1 MITTKD
7 VLAVWLFLGIAV
19 PGWTFAYRWWVQRR
33 DELDAWENERL
44 ALLKEIIDDAPQ
56 AELQQRQEV
65 GVRRAILESLLEMGI
80 DCFPEDLDPSDPRYR
95 PPFERSVPDSPELNT
110 ALAAAVGSAGTP
122 LVDESRRQRPVFK
135 RPGQRS
141 LHDKT
146 CCIFDLVHLPS
157 RTLIQVERHRKG
169 FSGCWVACVYFPQFE
184 KLKSVTM
191 PTSFKQ
197 SGPDWFVQFEFSE
210 VPADQP
216 AVALEHAEQWFV
228 RAAHGQAR
236 ITGGA
241 FALSADRRDSER
253 RSH

>member
-1 MITTKD
+1 MGSD
-7 VLAVWLFLGIAV
+7 FLAGTSVS
-19 PGWTFAYRWWVQRR
+19 GWGCKLR

-146 CCIFDLVHLPS
+146 CCIFGYLVY
-157 RTLIQVERHRKG
+157 RFIIITTL
-169 FSGCWVACVYFPQFE
+169 
-184 KLKSVTM
+184 LN
-191 PTSFKQ
+191 
-197 SGPDWFVQFEFSE
+197 GPYKILRQK
-210 VPADQP
+210 
-216 AVALEHAEQWFV
+216 
-228 RAAHGQAR
+228 
-236 ITGGA
+236 T
-241 FALSADRRDSER
+241 
-253 RSH
+253 